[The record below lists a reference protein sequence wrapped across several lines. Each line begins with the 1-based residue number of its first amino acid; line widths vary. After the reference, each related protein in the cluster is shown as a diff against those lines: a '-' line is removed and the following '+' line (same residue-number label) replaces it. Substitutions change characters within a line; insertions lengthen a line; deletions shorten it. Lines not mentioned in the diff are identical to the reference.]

1 MKQEDL
7 LGLIIGGIFVALIF
21 IKLWPLIVGVLAFIG
36 AFAIWTSHNKK

>member
-7 LGLIIGGIFVALIF
+7 IGLAIGGIFVALIF

-36 AFAIWTSHNKK
+36 AYAIWTSQKK